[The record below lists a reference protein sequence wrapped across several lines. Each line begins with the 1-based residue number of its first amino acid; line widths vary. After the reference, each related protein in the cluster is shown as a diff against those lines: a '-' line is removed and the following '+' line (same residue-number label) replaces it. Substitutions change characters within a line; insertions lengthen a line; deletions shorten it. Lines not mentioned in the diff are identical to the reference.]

1 MESAETGRSVQI
13 SIILGVFFM
22 YISSNPDQI
31 TIEEFFLPFGGKL
44 LKKNRWVKLAS
55 IMPWEHIEQI
65 YMAAFQSENGRPAL
79 SSRIAFGAIFI
90 KENDHL
96 TDEGTVEAIAE
107 NPYMQYFLG
116 LTGFQTK
123 PLFDASMM
131 VHFRKRFPVEE
142 LAKINEYICTSKW
155 PDQQRNVDR
164 NDTQDE
170 PQDEPQQGGEPEG
183 SQEPPAVNKQKE
195 SSKSGKIG
203 KKARMLLPKNGKR
216 NKRKIAGSSSW
227 TPL

>member
-1 MESAETGRSVQI
+1 MKSAKNGRSVQI

-116 LTGFQTK
+116 LTAGQQHL
-123 PLFDASMM
+123 LFCQEIDTHAILI
-131 VHFRKRFPVEE
+131 VGGGKNGYQKTARKRESC
-142 LAKINEYICTSKW
+142 NGSK
-155 PDQQRNVDR
+155 
-164 NDTQDE
+164 TLM
-170 PQDEPQQGGEPEG
+170 
-183 SQEPPAVNKQKE
+183 
-195 SSKSGKIG
+195 GKF
-203 KKARMLLPKNGKR
+203 A
-216 NKRKIAGSSSW
+216 A
-227 TPL
+227 